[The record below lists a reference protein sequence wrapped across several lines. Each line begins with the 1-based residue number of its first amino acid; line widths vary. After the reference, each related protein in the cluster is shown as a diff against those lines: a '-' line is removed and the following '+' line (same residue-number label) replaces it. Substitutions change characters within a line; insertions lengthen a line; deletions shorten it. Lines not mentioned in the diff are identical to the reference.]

1 MAAMQPITGTVSVS
15 LAGSEALG
23 LGTFSIP
30 TSVGLDFKTGIT
42 TLEAASDDTIITAM
56 AEALR
61 DAADQILATLPTAV
75 AETIAVCPTC
85 DAELGVMNS
94 SITIGHGLAGGHIE
108 NGRY

>member
-1 MAAMQPITGTVSVS
+1 MAAMLPITGTVSIS

-30 TSVGLDFKTGIT
+30 ISVSLDAKTGIT

-61 DAADQILATLPTAV
+61 SAADQILATIPNAV
-75 AETIAVCPTC
+75 AQTIAVCPTC
-85 DAELGVMNS
+85 DADLGVMNS
-94 SITIGHGLAGGHIE
+94 SITIGHGRDGGHIE
-108 NGRY
+108 NHRY

>member
-1 MAAMQPITGTVSVS
+1 MAAMLPITGTVSIS

-30 TSVGLDFKTGIT
+30 TSVSLDAGTGIA
-42 TLEAASDDTIITAM
+42 TLEAASADTIITAM

-61 DAADQILATLPTAV
+61 AAADQILARIPNAIV
-75 AETIAVCPTC
+75 ETIAVCPTC

-94 SITIGHGLAGGHIE
+94 SITIEHGLNGGHIE
-108 NGRY
+108 SGRY